1 MIDASPTLAAA
12 RKLEVVMTAGIVVLT
27 GFACIGAVASVVSP
41 TELAE
46 SIAHRAGYV
55 TAPLALWQSLALI
68 AILAAHLA
76 LWLALLF
83 VARRLFG
90 QLRQGNPA
98 AAVHS
103 ARWVAYLLWGMLF
116 WGLASQAL
124 ASVATTWG
132 YPEGSRVL
140 SIAFGTPQISVAFSA
155 LIASF
160 MAQAFALGAELWQ
173 DHREVI

>member
-1 MIDASPTLAAA
+1 MIDATRTLAAA
-12 RKLEVVMTAGIVVLT
+12 RKIEVIMTAGIVILI

-55 TAPLALWQSLALI
+55 TAPLVLWQSLALI
-68 AILAAHLA
+68 AILGAHLA

-83 VARRLFG
+83 VARRLFR

-98 AAVHS
+98 AAVQS
-103 ARWVAYLLWGMLF
+103 ARWVAYLLWIMLA

-124 ASVATTWG
+124 ASVAATWG

>member
-1 MIDASPTLAAA
+1 MIDARGALVAAS
-12 RKLEVVMTAGIVVLT
+12 KIEVAMTVGIVILV
-27 GFACIGAVASVVSP
+27 GFACVGGVASVVFP

-46 SIAHRAGYV
+46 SFASRAGFV
-55 TAPLALWQSLALI
+55 TAPLALWQSWALI
-68 AILAAHLA
+68 AILWAHLL
-76 LWLALLF
+76 LWLTLLF

-116 WGLASQAL
+116 WSLASQAL
-124 ASVATTWG
+124 VSVAATWG
-132 YPEGSRVL
+132 YPEGSRIL
-140 SIAFGTPQISVAFSA
+140 SIGFGTPQISVAFSA

-160 MAQAFALGAELWQ
+160 MAQGFTLGAELWQ
-173 DHREVI
+173 DHREVV

>member
-1 MIDASPTLAAA
+1 
-12 RKLEVVMTAGIVVLT
+12 MTVGIVILI
-27 GFACIGAVASVVSP
+27 GFAAICAVASVVSP

-46 SIAHRAGYV
+46 SIAYKAGYE
-55 TAPLALWQSLALI
+55 TAPLLLWQSVALI
-68 AILAAHLA
+68 AIMAAHMM

-90 QLRQGNPA
+90 QLRRGNPA
-98 AAVHS
+98 AAARS
-103 ARWVAYLLWGMLF
+103 ARWVAYLLWVMLV
-116 WGLASQAL
+116 WGLASQSL
-124 ASVATTWG
+124 ASVTATWG

-173 DHREVI
+173 DHQEVI